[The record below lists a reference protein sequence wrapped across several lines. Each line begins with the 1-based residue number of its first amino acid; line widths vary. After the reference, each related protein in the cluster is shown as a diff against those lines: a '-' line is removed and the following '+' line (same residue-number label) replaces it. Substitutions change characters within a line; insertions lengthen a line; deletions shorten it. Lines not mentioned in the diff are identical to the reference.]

1 MIAPAKPVR
10 RKTTPPIW
18 HKEFVAMMPI
28 IENHARIAFRY
39 LGREARQE
47 AVQETLCN
55 ACVAFSRLVAQGK
68 ADLAYPTV
76 LARYGVA
83 QVRSGRKV
91 GCRLNIRDVLSPYC
105 QRRKN
110 FTVERLDKFDDEEN
124 AWQEVVVEDRY
135 AGPAEVAST
144 RLDFAAWLEELPKR
158 LRKIALFL
166 AAGETTSAAARRF
179 RRSQGRISQ
188 IRRQLYEAWHQYQHD
203 LPGLATA

>member
-1 MIAPAKPVR
+1 
-10 RKTTPPIW
+10 
-18 HKEFVAMMPI
+18 
-28 IENHARIAFRY
+28 
-39 LGREARQE
+39 
-47 AVQETLCN
+47 
-55 ACVAFSRLVAQGK
+55 
-68 ADLAYPTV
+68 
-76 LARYGVA
+76 
-83 QVRSGRKV
+83 
-91 GCRLNIRDVLSPYC
+91 
-105 QRRKN
+105 
-110 FTVERLDKFDDEEN
+110 
-124 AWQEVVVEDRY
+124 VEDRY